1 MQVNTEVQDTMLILK
16 PMNKRLDAAEAL
28 NFKAFFF
35 DQVEK
40 GHARIGIDFSE
51 VEFID
56 SSGLGCLVSCLKHIG
71 TRGSLCLC
79 NPQSA
84 VQTTFKLS
92 RMDKVFRIFD
102 SREAMVAQSSG

>member
-1 MQVNTEVQDTMLILK
+1 MRIQSEVQDALLVLQ
-16 PMNKRLDAAEAL
+16 PMGKRLDAAEAIG
-28 NFKAFFF
+28 FKAFVFE
-35 DQVEK
+35 QVAK
-40 GHARIGIDFSE
+40 GHTRIGIDFSE

-71 TRGSLCLC
+71 ARGSLFLC

-92 RMDKVFRIFD
+92 RMDKVFRIFE
-102 SREAMVAQSSG
+102 SREAMVAQNHG